1 MRRWKKTRLRL
12 ARRLTLESHPELSVD
27 DRDEAKCESFDSGI
41 SSDSDEDDKDH
52 PLFTNISKTEIA
64 HVHKKE
70 TSWKF
75 SERLSSFQKLT
86 LTWRISLT
94 NYGARRLG
102 TFGEGFGK

>member
-1 MRRWKKTRLRL
+1 MWKKTRLRL
-12 ARRLTLESHPELSVD
+12 ARRLTLESSVD
-27 DRDEAKCESFDSGI
+27 DRDEVKCESFDSGI
-41 SSDSDEDDKDH
+41 SSDSDDDKDH